1 MWFPEISI
9 SIRIYSF
16 AIWTH
21 FGSERVSLQVEQVSV
36 PCLLHYVRH
45 RPQKFATKFGFLS
58 EDIFFLPYIKA
69 LRKWS
74 LLFRLYSIF
83 CYGYGTA
90 STTVFLSIP
99 QVSKS
104 RLSASDRTAPKWF
117 FRPVDGSLNLISLCS
132 SHHTTAGGLYSIL
145 TSAKMSF
152 PRRIPPV

>member
-1 MWFPEISI
+1 MDPDQDWLSRIHLSDYITYKNPQNPRATIMWFPEISI

-45 RPQKFATKFGFLS
+45 RPQKFATKFGFLLMISSSCLISRHSAS
-58 EDIFFLPYIKA
+58 EVSYFV
-69 LRKWS
+69 S
-74 LLFRLYSIF
+74 SIF

-104 RLSASDRTAPKWF
+104 RLSASDRTAPKRF
-117 FRPVDGSLNLISLCS
+117 FRPVDGSLNL
-132 SHHTTAGGLYSIL
+132 
-145 TSAKMSF
+145 
-152 PRRIPPV
+152 R